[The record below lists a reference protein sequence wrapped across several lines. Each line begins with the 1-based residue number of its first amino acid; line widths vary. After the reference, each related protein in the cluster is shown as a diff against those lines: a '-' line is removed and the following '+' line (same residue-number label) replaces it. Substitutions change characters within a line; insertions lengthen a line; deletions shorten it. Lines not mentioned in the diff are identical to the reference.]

1 MHGRHIHPHNGQY
14 TLPQIHLRPKQEIM
28 PGYTPITD
36 TRSPD
41 SRRGSR
47 STEPSRGSG
56 RSGSVASSA
65 PGSVTSTNSSSRA
78 QRRRREKVTLQQVEQ
93 TLLITL
99 FWKSLDAQSH
109 NPTLGCRRA
118 GAVLTRLED
127 VGWLE
132 GAYGTDPRWVAYV
145 AGRAARIDTWT
156 REFLASWPGRR
167 VTVLHLACGLDSRDR
182 RVGRDP
188 ELVRWVD
195 VDRPLVANLRERLM
209 MGGDCVVD
217 DEEDEEDGVGLRPVG
232 DYSLRTLNVTEG
244 RWYSD
249 IPADRPT
256 LVVAEGLFPYLSPS
270 EAEAVIHGLLDYFGQ
285 GQLVFDTVGSLA
297 ASHTKRANVLKP
309 SGSKFQ
315 WGVDDARDVLA
326 FHEKLRLRD
335 QVRWYE
341 FMGVKGDISRETA
354 PPVSSFYAPPPPP
367 PKKLF
372 PSTLLLSRPSA

>member
-1 MHGRHIHPHNGQY
+1 
-14 TLPQIHLRPKQEIM
+14 M

-36 TRSPD
+36 VRTPD

-47 STEPSRGSG
+47 STELSRGSD
-56 RSGSVASSA
+56 RSGSVASVSA
-65 PGSVTSTNSSSRA
+65 PGSVTSTANTTSSSRA
-78 QRRRREKVTLQQVEQ
+78 QRRRRREKVTLHEVEQ

-109 NPTLGCRRA
+109 APILGCRRA
-118 GAVLTRLED
+118 GAVLARLED

-132 GAYGTDPRWVAYV
+132 GAYGTDPRWVAYA
-145 AGRAARIDTWT
+145 AGRAARIDGWV
-156 REFLASWPGRR
+156 REFLDSWPGRR

-182 RVGRDP
+182 RVARDA
-188 ELVRWVD
+188 ELVRWID

-209 MGGDCVVD
+209 MRGSADDEDDEGEGRD
-217 DEEDEEDGVGLRPVG
+217 DEEAGVGLRPVG

-256 LVVAEGLFPYLSPS
+256 LVVAEGLFPYLSPT
-270 EAEAVIHGLLDYFGQ
+270 EAEGVIRGLLDYFGQ

-297 ASHTKRANVLKP
+297 ATHTKRANVLKP
-309 SGSKFQ
+309 SGSRFR
-315 WGVDDARDVLA
+315 WGCDDAREVLG
-326 FHEKLRLRD
+326 FHGKLRLRD

-341 FMGVKGDISRETA
+341 FMGVRGDISRETA
-354 PPVSSFYAPPPPP
+354 PPVSSSSSVLA
-367 PKKLF
+367 
-372 PSTLLLSRPSA
+372 SILLGTPD

>member
-1 MHGRHIHPHNGQY
+1 
-14 TLPQIHLRPKQEIM
+14 M

-36 TRSPD
+36 IRSPD
-41 SRRGSR
+41 SRRGSK
-47 STEPSRGSG
+47 STELSRGSD
-56 RSGSVASSA
+56 RSGSVASA
-65 PGSVTSTNSSSRA
+65 PGSVTSSTTSSSRA
-78 QRRRREKVTLQQVEQ
+78 QRRREKVTLQEVEQ

-99 FWKSLDAQSH
+99 FWKSLDAQSRS
-109 NPTLGCRRA
+109 PTLGCRRA
-118 GAVLTRLED
+118 GAVLARLED

-145 AGRAARIDTWT
+145 AGRAARIDGWT

-182 RVGRDP
+182 RVGRDA

-209 MGGDCVVD
+209 MGAEVVD
-217 DEEDEEDGVGLRPVG
+217 DEEGEADGIGLRPVG

-256 LVVAEGLFPYLSPS
+256 LVVAEGLFPYLTPA
-270 EAEAVIHGLLDYFGQ
+270 EAEAVIRGLLDYFGQ

-297 ASHTKRANVLKP
+297 VSHTKRANVLKP
-309 SGSKFQ
+309 SGSRFQ

-341 FMGVKGDISRETA
+341 FMGVKGEISRETA
-354 PPVSSFYAPPPPP
+354 PPWFG
-367 PKKLF
+367 PKAMAVAQL
-372 PSTLLLSRPSA
+372 TSAFKDNGQVLRFDF